1 MNIKNSITTRL
12 LAGGLLAVTLAQ
24 SANAQTANLTID
36 VNKAGPKVS
45 STMHGIFF
53 EDINYGADGGLYA
66 ELIQN
71 RSFEH
76 RENLYSYTNV
86 NRGGQGTMTVADEA
100 PLNTK
105 NPHFVR
111 LQIANAG
118 QGFGIANMGWDGIP
132 VKAGEK
138 YLFSVYARGTNY
150 NGGLRAVLED
160 EKGAVL
166 GEVKSSRLTNQWFK
180 YEGTFTSNATAPK
193 ARLVILADGAGTV
206 DVDMISLFPQNTFK
220 NRRNGMRAD
229 LAQKLADMK
238 PGFMRFP
245 GGCIVEG
252 KVLSN
257 AYRWKD
263 TIGDVAV
270 RPQNWNRW
278 QDAVEPKALQYYQ
291 TYGLGFFEYF
301 QLCEDIG
308 AEPVPVLNCGMAC
321 QFQSKELVPLAE
333 LDPFVQDALDLIE
346 FANGPVTSRWGK
358 VRADMGHPAPF
369 NMKFIGVGNEQWGP
383 EYFERYPIFYKAI
396 KERYPE
402 ITIATTAGPGVD
414 DDHWRFAWDKFK
426 KGTPAEVVDEH
437 YYRAPQWF
445 LSNDHRYDNYDRK
458 GAKVFAGEFAA
469 HGNGKRNNL
478 EAALSEAA
486 FITGLLRNADVVT
499 MTSYA
504 PLFARHGNTQWT
516 PDLIWFDNE
525 QSYGSPSYYVQ
536 QMYGTNR
543 PDQVLPLHLDAG
555 VQAVPF
561 KGSIGVGTWNTK
573 AEFKDIEVSK
583 DGQTIWR
590 GDLNN
595 LNSWEKRNG
604 EWKSADG
611 ILQQNAE
618 ATDVALFAGD
628 PNWSDYT
635 LSLKARKISGREGFM
650 IHFARGDGGVGVWNL
665 GGWNNTLHGLDLT
678 GNPERIPGKIEPN
691 RWYDVRIEL
700 KGATVK
706 AYLDNQLVQQGER
719 KPTTVLYAIA
729 GRDEKNG
736 EVIIDVVNPTGEARA
751 ANINLRGVDLVAT
764 TGRAIILSGTPGDE
778 NSLQAPG
785 KVVPREEVVNNVK
798 ANFTHTF
805 PAYSFTV
812 LRLKTK

>member
-1 MNIKNSITTRL
+1 MTFATGSQ
-12 LAGGLLAVTLAQ
+12 G
-24 SANAQTANLTID
+24 ANAQTANLTID
-36 VNKAGPKVS
+36 VNQAGAKVS
-45 STMHGIFF
+45 PTMHGIFF

-76 RENLYSYTNV
+76 AENLYAWSNV
-86 NRGGQGTMTVADEA
+86 NRGGQGTMTIADEA
-100 PLNTK
+100 PLNAK
-105 NPHFVR
+105 NTHFAR

-118 QGFGIANMGWDGIP
+118 QGFGVANIGWDGIP
-132 VKAGEK
+132 LKAGEK
-138 YLFSVYARGTNY
+138 YLFSVYARGINY
-150 NGGLRAVLED
+150 GGGLRAVLED
-160 EKGAVL
+160 ENGAVV
-166 GEVKSSRLTNQWFK
+166 GEVHSSKLSPQWFR
-180 YEGTFTSNATAPK
+180 YEGEFTAKSTSAK
-193 ARLVILADGAGTV
+193 AHLVILADGAGTV
-206 DVDMISLFPQNTFK
+206 DLDMVSLFPRNTFK

-263 TIGDVAV
+263 TIGDVAT

-308 AEPVPVLNCGMAC
+308 AEPVPILNCGMAC

-346 FANGPVTSRWGK
+346 FANGPVNSKWGK

-369 NMKFIGVGNEQWGP
+369 NLKYMGVGNEQWDAP
-383 EYFERYPIFYKAI
+383 YFERYPIFQKAI
-396 KERYPE
+396 KARYPE
-402 ITIATTAGPGVD
+402 MTIVTTAGPGVD
-414 DDHWRFAWDKFK
+414 DDHWRYAWDKFK
-426 KGTPAEVVDEH
+426 NGTPAEIVDEH

-469 HGNGKRNNL
+469 HTNGKRNNL
-478 EAALSEAA
+478 EAALAEAA
-486 FITGLLRNADVVT
+486 FMTGLVRNADVVS
-499 MTSYA
+499 MASYA
-504 PLFARHGNTQWT
+504 PLFAKIGNTQWT

-525 QSYGSPSYYVQ
+525 NSYGSPSYYVQ

-543 PDQVLPLHLDAG
+543 PDHVLPLQLDSG
-555 VQAVPF
+555 VQNAPF
-561 KGSIGVGTWNTK
+561 TGGIGVGTWNSK
-573 AEFKDIEVSK
+573 AEFKDIEVIK
-583 DGQTIWR
+583 DGKTIWR
-590 GDLNN
+590 ADLSS
-595 LNSWEKRNG
+595 LNGWEQHNG
-604 EWKSADG
+604 EWKAEG
-611 ILQQNAE
+611 GVLQQSAE
-618 ATDVALFAGD
+618 APDVSYFAGD
-628 PNWSDYT
+628 PTWSDYT
-635 LSLKARKISGREGFM
+635 LSLKARKTGGKEGFM
-650 IHFARGDGGVGVWNL
+650 IFFARNDSGVGVWNL

-678 GNPERIPGKIEPN
+678 GQAERIPGKIEDN

-706 AYLDNQLVQQGER
+706 AYLNGKLVQQGER
-719 KPTTVLYAIA
+719 KPVTSLYAVA

-736 EVIIDVVNPTGEARA
+736 EVILDVVNPTNEACV

-764 TGRAIILSGTPGDE
+764 MGKALVLSGAPGDE

-785 KVVPREEVVNNVK
+785 KVVPREENVNDVK
-798 ANFTHTF
+798 ANFAHTF
-805 PAYSFTV
+805 PAHSFTI

>member
-1 MNIKNSITTRL
+1 M
-12 LAGGLLAVTLAQ
+12 TLATGSHGAQ
-24 SANAQTANLTID
+24 AQTANLTID
-36 VNKAGPKVS
+36 VNQAGAKVS
-45 STMHGIFF
+45 PTMHGIFF

-66 ELIQN
+66 ELLQN

-76 RENLYSYTNV
+76 AENLYAWSPV
-86 NRGGQGTMTVADEA
+86 NRGGDGTLTIEGDR
-100 PLNTK
+100 PLNAK
-105 NPHFVR
+105 NTHFAR
-111 LQIANAG
+111 LQIKQAG
-118 QGFGIANMGWDGIP
+118 QGFGLANTGWDAIS
-132 VKAGEK
+132 VKAGET
-138 YLFSVYARGTNY
+138 YLFSVYARGANY
-150 NGGLRAVLED
+150 AGGLRAILED
-160 EKGAVL
+160 ENGAML
-166 GEVKSSRLTNQWFK
+166 GEVRATKITNQWFR
-180 YEGTFTSNATAPK
+180 YEGTFTAKATTSK
-193 ARLVILADGAGTV
+193 ARLLVLADGAGTV
-206 DVDMISLFPQNTFK
+206 DLDMVSLFPQNTFK

-263 TIGDVAV
+263 TIGDVAT

-278 QDAVEPKALQYYQ
+278 QDAVDIKAPQYYQ

-321 QFQSKELVPLAE
+321 QFQSKELVPIAE

-346 FANGPVTSRWGK
+346 FANGPVTSKWGK
-358 VRADMGHPAPF
+358 VRADMGHAAPF
-369 NMKFIGVGNEQWGP
+369 NMKYLGVGNEQWGP
-383 EYFERYPIFYKAI
+383 EYFERYPIFVKAL
-396 KERYPE
+396 KARYPE
-402 ITIATTAGPGVD
+402 IIIATTAGPGVD
-414 DDHWRFAWDKFK
+414 DDNWRYAWSQFK
-426 KGTPAEVVDEH
+426 AGTPAEVVDEH

-445 LSNDHRYDNYDRK
+445 LSNDHRYDNYDRN

-478 EAALSEAA
+478 EAALAEAA

-504 PLFARHGNTQWT
+504 PLFAKFGHTQWT

-543 PDQVLPLHLDAG
+543 PDHTLPLTLDANSF
-555 VQAVPF
+555 VPKF
-561 KGSIGVGTWNTK
+561 QGGIGVGTWNTS
-573 AEFKDIEVSK
+573 AEFKDIQVTK
-583 DGQTIWR
+583 DGQILWR
-590 GDLNN
+590 ADLNSE
-595 LNSWEKRNG
+595 LTGWEKRNG
-604 EWKSADG
+604 EWQRGEGA
-611 ILQQNAE
+611 LQQKAE
-618 ATDVALFAGD
+618 TPDVAYFTGD
-628 PNWSDYT
+628 KNWSDYT
-635 LSLKARKISGREGFM
+635 LTLKARKISGKEGFM
-650 IHFARGDGGVGVWNL
+650 IYFARGDGGVGVWNL
-665 GGWNNTLHGLDLT
+665 GGWNNTLHGLDIT
-678 GNPERIPGKIEPN
+678 GSPERIPGKIEAN

-706 AYLDNQLVQQGER
+706 CYLDGQLIQQGER
-719 KPTTVLYAIA
+719 KPTTSLYAIA

-736 EVIIDVVNPTGEARA
+736 EVIIDVVNPTDEARVT
-751 ANINLRGVDLVAT
+751 NINLRGADLVAT
-764 TGRAIILSGTPGDE
+764 TGRAIILSGDLADE
-778 NSLQAPG
+778 NSLQSPG
-785 KVVPREEVVNNVK
+785 KVAPREETVSDVK

-805 PAYSFTV
+805 PANSFTV